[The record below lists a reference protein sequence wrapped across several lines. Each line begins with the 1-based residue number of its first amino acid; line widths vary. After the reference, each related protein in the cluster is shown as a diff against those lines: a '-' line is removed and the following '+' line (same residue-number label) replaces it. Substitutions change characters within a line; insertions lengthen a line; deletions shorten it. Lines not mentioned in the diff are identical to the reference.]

1 MDCGEYRVE
10 GTRVRNKIVFI
21 VAAAA
26 IAASWIG
33 NYAYS
38 RAYRLPE
45 AGFLRHYIETDTVPS
60 VAFDL
65 LYVANNDD
73 KRKPV
78 NVQIDELPELRFYP
92 VYVHQQLRRQT
103 IYVLSGYYDENA
115 MPERTEEAEPLRL
128 HTVRVFYN
136 DGSVKEEDVGEIVVH
151 REAWPRDPSEESL
164 VDMMSAGGSNQH
176 DGWATIRVKQP
187 VRLTGVSSVW
197 LEKLGDALQFE
208 LKPNP
213 SAYPMELS
221 KGEMLSLNYTF
232 NPSRQGADVLNVY
245 NVQLKMNFEGRSG
258 EKDDYIVFAH
268 DVPYPSEAEMRAYVR
283 EKRREAE

>member
-1 MDCGEYRVE
+1 M
-10 GTRVRNKIVFI
+10 RNKIVFI

-26 IAASWIG
+26 IAASWIS
-33 NYAYS
+33 NYWYYS
-38 RAYRLPE
+38 AYRLPE
-45 AGFLRHYIETDTVPS
+45 AGFLRHYIETTTVPS

-92 VYVHQQLRRQT
+92 VRVHQQMNRQT
-103 IYVLSGYYDENA
+103 IYVLSGYYNENA
-115 MPERTEEAEPLRL
+115 MPKRQAEAEPLRL
-128 HTVRVFYN
+128 HKVRVFYN
-136 DGSVKEEDVGEIVVH
+136 DGSARDEDVGEIVVH
-151 REAWPRDPSEESL
+151 REAWPEDPSEASL
-164 VDMMSAGGSNQH
+164 VDMMSVGGSNQH
-176 DGWATIRVKQP
+176 DGWATIRTKQP

-208 LKPNP
+208 LNPNP

-221 KGEMLSLNYTF
+221 KGEMLALNYAF
-232 NPSRQGADVLNVY
+232 KPSRRGADALNVY
-245 NVQLKMNFEGRSG
+245 NVQLRMSFEGQKG

>member
-1 MDCGEYRVE
+1 M
-10 GTRVRNKIVFI
+10 RNKIVFI

-38 RAYRLPE
+38 RACRLPE
-45 AGFLRHYIETDTVPS
+45 AGFLRHYIETTTVPS

-73 KRKPV
+73 KLKPI

-92 VYVHQQLRRQT
+92 VYVHQQMHRQT
-103 IYVLSGYYDENA
+103 IYVLRGYYDENA
-115 MPERTEEAEPLRL
+115 MTKRKEEAEPLRL

-136 DGSVKEEDVGEIVVH
+136 DGSVKEENVGEIVVH
-151 REAWPRDPSEESL
+151 REAWPMDPSEDSL
-164 VDMMSAGGSNQH
+164 VDMMAGGSSSNGE
-176 DGWATIRVKQP
+176 GWNVIKAKQP

-232 NPSRQGADVLNVY
+232 KPSRQGADALNVY
-245 NVQLKMNFEGRSG
+245 NVQLKMNFEGQSG